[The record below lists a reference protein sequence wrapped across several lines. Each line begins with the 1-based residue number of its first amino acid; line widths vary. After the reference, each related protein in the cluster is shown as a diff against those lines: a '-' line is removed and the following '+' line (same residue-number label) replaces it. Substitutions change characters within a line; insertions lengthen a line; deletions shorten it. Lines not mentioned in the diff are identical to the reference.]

1 MNPFSL
7 KIQTPWPEPIA
18 SPVNSRSWP
27 FHLITAQVEDLALVD
42 EAILVRREPLRQ
54 APEVAFR
61 QRETDVLLQES
72 GQHTRVVA
80 VVMGERDRE
89 RLARHAL
96 GDQRHEERF
105 LLAHDQVDVRAVVE
119 MGKLPVGVEFLAG
132 RVLVV
137 VILDVVH
144 VLADDGDGVGADF
157 DILGGAASHQD
168 EGQRKED
175 AVLFHMEVRY

>member
-1 MNPFSL
+1 
-7 KIQTPWPEPIA
+7 
-18 SPVNSRSWP
+18 
-27 FHLITAQVEDLALVD
+27 
-42 EAILVRREPLRQ
+42 
-54 APEVAFR
+54 
-61 QRETDVLLQES
+61 
-72 GQHTRVVA
+72 
-80 VVMGERDRE
+80 
-89 RLARHAL
+89 
-96 GDQRHEERF
+96 
-105 LLAHDQVDVRAVVE
+105 

-157 DILGGAASHQD
+157 DILGGAASHQG